1 MKCDNFHLTS
11 TKQNKHFQKQEEVI
25 FNRRKLIKLIQL
37 IPLFDKKSQ
46 SHILLN
52 LFTKFDQ
59 HPN

>member
-1 MKCDNFHLTS
+1 MKCDNFHFTS
-11 TKQNKHFQKQEEVI
+11 TKQNKCVQKQEEVI